1 MQNLNNILLFS
12 LIGIDV
18 LLIISILMQQ
28 KEGGLSTVFGGE
40 GNVYRSRRGLA
51 KGIHYLTVVLGVIF
65 AILSVVILFL
75 A

>member
-1 MQNLNNILLFS
+1 MENLRDILTFI
-12 LIGIDV
+12 LIAVDV
-18 LLIISILMQQ
+18 LLIITILMQQ

-51 KGIHYLTVVLGVIF
+51 KGVHYTTVILAVIF
-65 AILSVVILFL
+65 AGLSVVVLFL